1 MGKIVFKNVVCQIRD
16 YDSLFF
22 TKTEQNSDPKHTLGP
37 SINDVTH
44 LEDRG
49 DLLKGDVTP

>member
-22 TKTEQNSDPKHTLGP
+22 TKTEQNSDPKHTFGP
-37 SINDVTH
+37 LPQV
-44 LEDRG
+44 
-49 DLLKGDVTP
+49 LKILKS